1 MHTGELI
8 ELAAI
13 VTARA
18 PLFFHTEHGLPPE
31 IVAQYWSASK
41 CRQQRWGQI
50 LKRIADT
57 GSHASDA
64 ATDDVNYPQ
73 SQAEAYST
81 VAEILA
87 SEVLTR
93 VWTAIVALDERRR
106 QTADAEPVARS
117 VLLGHLETRR
127 RALTLLVRG
136 PFVGSPEG
144 DALNRLRRRSERWND
159 MLIGY
164 LHLYGDVAEFAFDP
178 EIASEFA
185 RDFRGEQGWRQGGVA
200 WSIVF
205 ASLRSETRSLLR
217 GVGINQALNDRIAAA
232 ILGGLGYDAF
242 DSLGLPKSLWTTR
255 MQSTADSARGWI
267 EQLISADAADVRR
280 RAVFRR
286 P

>member
-18 PLFFHTEHGLPPE
+18 PLFFQSECGLAPE
-31 IVAQYWSASK
+31 MVAQYWSASK
-41 CRQQRWGQI
+41 CRQQRWAQA
-50 LKRIADT
+50 LKRLADPA
-57 GSHASDA
+57 SHEADAS
-64 ATDDVNYPQ
+64 TDDANGPQ
-73 SQAEAYST
+73 PETDAYST

-93 VWTAIVALDERRR
+93 VWTAIVTLDDRRR
-106 QTADAEPVARS
+106 KTADAEPVARS
-117 VLLGHLETRR
+117 VLLGHLEARR

-136 PFVGSPEG
+136 PFVGLPAG

-164 LHLYGDVAEFAFDP
+164 LHVHGDVAEFAFD
-178 EIASEFA
+178 ADVAGEFA

-205 ASLRSETRSLLR
+205 ASLRAETRALSAAAS
-217 GVGINQALNDRIAAA
+217 GNQALNDKIAAA
-232 ILGGLGYDAF
+232 IVGALGYDAF
-242 DSLGLPKSLWTTR
+242 DSLGLPRSLWTTR

-267 EQLISADAADVRR
+267 EQLLSADAADVRR
-280 RAVFRR
+280 QAAFRR
-286 P
+286 R